1 MAGQHDPTAP
11 GLTAADPQPGLE
23 PGPRLE
29 RSFFAE
35 DVLDVAPALL
45 GTFLTVGP
53 VTVRLT
59 EVEAYAGESDPGSH
73 AFRGPTPRTQV
84 MFGRA
89 GHLYVY
95 FTYGMH
101 WCANVVT
108 GAEGSASAVLLR
120 AGEVVAGEDVAAV
133 RRAGI
138 ARRDWTRG
146 PARLATTLGLV
157 GEDCKAPE
165 GTPPQ
170 FLVDLEAGWKDGQA
184 ALGAAI
190 EQASKQPPP
199 PPPTPKT
206 DEAEQ
211 SEYDRRAAE
220 RAEERRARESLDAI
234 GPKDGEEEAQ
244 GLADDDPAFMSEVIG
259 TSEPAESV

>member
-1 MAGQHDPTAP
+1 MAGQHDPTAQ
-11 GLTAADPQPGLE
+11 GLTGPGR
-23 PGPRLE
+23 GPRLE

-108 GAEGSASAVLLR
+108 GTEGHASAVLLR
-120 AGEVVAGEDVAAV
+120 AGEVVGGEEVAAG

-146 PARLATTLGLV
+146 PARLATTLGLR
-157 GEDCKAPE
+157 GEDSGADACGGDRIAFHAP
-165 GTPPQ
+165 
-170 FLVDLEAGWKDGQA
+170 VDHVPASRIRTGPRVGVSGAGGDA
-184 ALGAAI
+184 AAYPWRFWLA
-190 EQASKQPPP
+190 
-199 PPPTPKT
+199 
-206 DEAEQ
+206 DEP
-211 SEYDRRAAE
+211 SVSVYRAAKP
-220 RAEERRARESLDAI
+220 RSRRRGA
-234 GPKDGEEEAQ
+234 
-244 GLADDDPAFMSEVIG
+244 
-259 TSEPAESV
+259 